1 MSKNTIQPKMRK
13 TSSNK
18 KKTKISGKKVIFEF
32 QTPEE
37 SKKFSRLFLP
47 LLKLNQIQISND
59 VHFKIINYSKTIS
72 EKQLYSGK

>member
-1 MSKNTIQPKMRK
+1 VE
-13 TSSNK
+13 K
-18 KKTKISGKKVIFEF
+18 KSFLF